1 MESKE
6 KVDKTKN
13 LTQSQPIPQQ
23 FHCHRKYAH
32 RESMALELINE
43 DKGMVTLKNLR
54 EKLKILVI
62 FTALK
67 FIIFY

>member
-1 MESKE
+1 
-6 KVDKTKN
+6 
-13 LTQSQPIPQQ
+13 
-23 FHCHRKYAH
+23 
-32 RESMALELINE
+32 MALELIDE